1 MIDFLRDLLRET
13 LKTPRAAARRLIDSG
28 LAGSVAWTGYGI
40 VVTASAVL
48 AWLSMSATPVAT
60 GGVVEGPGMTP
71 LGVALVQAI
80 SILLLGG
87 VATVGGRV
95 FGGTGRF
102 PEALLLAVWLEFI
115 LILLQVVQLVVMIVF
130 PFSSVLIGI
139 LGMVLFLWL
148 LTNFVAELHG
158 FSSLPRV
165 FFGIVAGFVI
175 VGFVLV
181 SVAGSVFGPQLM
193 QQGL

>member
-1 MIDFLRDLLRET
+1 MIDFLRDLLAET
-13 LKTPRAAARRLIDSG
+13 LRRPRDAARRLIGSG

-60 GGVVEGPGMTP
+60 GGVLDGPAMTP
-71 LGVALVQAI
+71 IGVAAVQAV
-80 SILLLGG
+80 SILLLAG
-87 VATVGGRV
+87 VATLFGRAA
-95 FGGTGRF
+95 GGTGRF

-130 PFSSVLIGI
+130 PFFSVLISMG
-139 LGMVLFLWL
+139 GMVLFLWL

-158 FSSLPRV
+158 FSSLPKV
-165 FFGIVAGFVI
+165 FFGIVASFLL
-175 VGFVLV
+175 VGFLALIVV
-181 SVAGSVFGPQLM
+181 GPQFV